1 VETFFTIFVSK
12 VFSSYL
18 LRMSKLQEII
28 HQVTLLFREFGI
40 KSMTMDDISKSM
52 GISKKTLYKFVKDK
66 NDLVNKVIDYSIK
79 EKQHFIEKITTETT
93 HPIDELFSLAKYSSK
108 EISSINP
115 SLQYDLKKY
124 HPNAWLLFE
133 EHKQSFVFNCVLDNL
148 KEGIKIG
155 VYRKNINPEIVAKL
169 HTSSIPLVFDSSL
182 FPTTEYAFKDVFS
195 ELMKHHIRGIST
207 EEGLNY
213 LKKLIKNDTNNPLL

>member
-1 VETFFTIFVSK
+1 
-12 VFSSYL
+12 
-18 LRMSKLQEII
+18 MSKLQEIT

-66 NDLVNKVIDYSIK
+66 NDLVDKVIEHSIK
-79 EKQHFIEKITTETT
+79 EKQHFIEKITSENT
-93 HPIDELFSLAKYSSK
+93 HPIDELFSIAKYSSK

-115 SLQYDLKKY
+115 SLQFDLKKY

-182 FPTTEYAFKDVFS
+182 FPTTEFSFKDVFS

-207 EEGLNY
+207 EDGLKY